1 MINIKVDKNSVDIR
15 IDKLL
20 MQRYEAGFP
29 LMQKLIRSKKIK
41 INGKA
46 ISKPVKLQFGDEI
59 EVFAKLK
66 DRNINEKP
74 RSSIPQRKIDEFFS
88 YKIYEDD
95 NILAID
101 KPSGLAV
108 QGRSLA
114 RASIDDILYNLKQQG
129 EGLFLVHRI
138 DRDTSGVLLLAKNKK
153 AAALLTE
160 HFKNK
165 TIKKTYLALLDGN
178 LKQEQGRIDIPLKK
192 KRVGALEKVYPDF
205 ANGDQAISDYK
216 LLRHFDGY
224 CLVEFSPITGRT
236 HQLRVHAKEIGHAII
251 GDFKYG
257 GKKVIRKE
265 VASRLCLH
273 AQSVTLQD
281 YFGRKL
287 EIKAKSPDFSSKF

>member
-1 MINIKVDKNSVDIR
+1 MITIKIDKNSVDTR

-29 LMQKLIRSKKIK
+29 LMQKLIRSRKVK
-41 INGKA
+41 INGRA
-46 ISKPVKLQFGDEI
+46 INKPVKVDFGDEI
-59 EVFAKLK
+59 EVFADLKL
-66 DRNINEKP
+66 RNVNEKP
-74 RSSIPQRKIDEFFS
+74 RLSISQRKIDEFFS
-88 YKIYEDD
+88 YKIYEDE
-95 NILAID
+95 NIMAID

-114 RASIDDILYNLKQQG
+114 RASIDDILHNLKQSG
-129 EGLFLVHRI
+129 HNLFLVHRI
-138 DRDTSGVLLLAKNKK
+138 DRDTSGVFLLAKNKK

-165 TIKKTYLALLDGN
+165 TIRKTYVALLAGN
-178 LKQEQGRIDIPLKK
+178 LKQKQGRIDIPLKK

-216 LLRHFDGY
+216 LLQNFDDY
-224 CLVEFSPITGRT
+224 CLVEFTPITGRT

-257 GKKVIRKE
+257 GKKVIKKE
-265 VASRLCLH
+265 IADRLCLH
-273 AQSVTLQD
+273 AKEIEIAD
-281 YFGRKL
+281 YFGRILK
-287 EIKAKSPDFSSKF
+287 ISAKDSDFI